1 MRIGYRCAV
10 ALLLC
15 LWSGACQETATL
27 PTTPTSL
34 PPDKVGVLT
43 VACPANRTVQALND
57 TSASVDYAPPMTSG
71 GQVPVAAGCSPES
84 GTALPIGTTTVQC
97 TASDD
102 LGQTAVCTFRIH
114 VLRPPRLSRTKFL
127 AFGDSLTEGV
137 TTDPVTALLE
147 PSKSYPFQLQKQLAS
162 LYPVQTIDIVNAG
175 LSGERVAD
183 GLGRIGAQI
192 DAVRPEV
199 VLVMEG
205 TNDVKSADYSLEETS
220 AALDGMIEEV
230 LSRGAEAMIATLPPL
245 RPVGPEDEGPAR
257 IAALNSTIRAIAFS
271 NGVRLVDVFSGL
283 SSSSCMSLSAIGF
296 MTPGGRLPSA
306 VSFPCIGVDN
316 LHPTPE
322 GYQVMASI
330 FADAIIEDYDIDVAS
345 SLSTGL
351 RGPLVSAR

>member
-15 LWSGACQETATL
+15 LWSGGCQETTTF

-43 VACPANRTVQALND
+43 VACPANRTVQAVND
-57 TSASVDYAPPMTSG
+57 ASARVDYPPPGTSG
-71 GQVPVAAGCSPES
+71 GQVPVSAGCSPES
-84 GTALPIGTTTVQC
+84 GMVLPIGTTPVRC
-97 TASDD
+97 AASDD
-102 LGQTAVCTFRIH
+102 LGQTAACTFRIR
-114 VLRPPRLSRTKFL
+114 VLRPPRLARTKFL

-137 TTDPVTALLE
+137 TADPVTALLQ
-147 PSKSYPFQLQKQLAS
+147 PSKSYPFQLQKQLAP
-162 LYPVQTIDIVNAG
+162 LYPVQTIDVVNAG
-175 LSGERVAD
+175 LSGERVAE
-183 GLGRIGAQI
+183 GLSRIGAQM

-205 TNDVKSADYSLEETS
+205 SNDVRSLNYSLEETS
-220 AALDGMIEEV
+220 AALDGVVDEV

-257 IAALNSTIRAIAFS
+257 ISALNSTIRAIAFS

-283 SSSSCMSLSAIGF
+283 SSSSCMSLSTIGF
-296 MTPGGRLPSA
+296 MTPGGRLPFA

-330 FADAIIEDYDIDVAS
+330 FADAIIEEYDIDVAG